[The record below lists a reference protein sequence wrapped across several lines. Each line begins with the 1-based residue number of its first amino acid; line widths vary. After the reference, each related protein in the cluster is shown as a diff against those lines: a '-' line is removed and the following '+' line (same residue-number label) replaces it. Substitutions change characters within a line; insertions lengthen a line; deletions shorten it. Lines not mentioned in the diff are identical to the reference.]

1 MVIEDW
7 HNFGQDYALTL
18 LAWWDRF
25 EAAWPILSEK
35 YDQRF
40 YRMWK
45 YYLMSCA
52 GFFKSR
58 QGQLWQIVLT
68 KRDRTETY
76 RSIR

>member
-1 MVIEDW
+1 
-7 HNFGQDYALTL
+7 LTL

-25 EAAWPILSEK
+25 EAAWPELSQK
-35 YDQRF
+35 YSQRF

-68 KRDRTETY
+68 KRDRLETY